1 MRDKNTAVLLAF
13 FLGWVGAHRFYLGQR
28 VLGVLYIILL
38 FTFGI
43 SFIIALIDFIGLL
56 AMRKDRFD
64 YLYNKKFF
72 DDDYLRFLQ
81 KRNERIR
88 SSNAPM
94 KKREIKSSKQLSRS
108 PVEALQDVKSKGKD
122 HFKNYEYQEA
132 AEFFQKALEINSRDA
147 AVHFNLA
154 CCFSLLENKDRG
166 YRHLSLA
173 VENGFDNVKKIKE
186 HPGLAFLRIQEEW
199 EIFRDNGFKITSAL
213 ESPSEDLLSEK
224 KQDEEIKET
233 EGNDKILVRLRQ
245 LKDQRDRGLI
255 SNLEYEERKK
265 ELL

>member
-56 AMRKDRFD
+56 AMRRDRFD

-72 DDDYLRFLQ
+72 DEDYLRFLE
-81 KRNERIR
+81 KRNETIQ
-88 SSNAPM
+88 SSKAPM
-94 KKREIKSSKQLSRS
+94 KKKEVKSGRQVSRS
-108 PVEALQDVKSKGKD
+108 PLEALQDVKSKGKE

-132 AEFFQKALEINSRDA
+132 AEIFEKALEINSRDA

-166 YRHLSLA
+166 FRHLALA
-173 VENGFDNVKKIKE
+173 VENGFDNIKKIKE
-186 HPGLAFLRIQEEW
+186 HPSLAYLRV
-199 EIFRDNGFKITSAL
+199 
-213 ESPSEDLLSEK
+213 
-224 KQDEEIKET
+224 QDEWIPFVNNNFHLVSPIESASKDLMGSNTTEDSPQNE

-255 SNLEYEERKK
+255 SNIEYEERKK
-265 ELL
+265 EIL